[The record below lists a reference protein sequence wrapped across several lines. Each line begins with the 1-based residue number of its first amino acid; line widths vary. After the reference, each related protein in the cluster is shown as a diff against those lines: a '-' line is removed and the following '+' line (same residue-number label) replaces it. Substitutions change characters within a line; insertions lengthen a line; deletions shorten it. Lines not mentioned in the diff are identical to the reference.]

1 VAGWIQRLRG
11 RLDEVMRR
19 PLDADARR
27 VEAVL
32 AGRREHASAEAWLA
46 AVSAALPGPALS
58 PHVLARVALVLSG
71 PAGDGDVPAE
81 DGEAL
86 RRFWDRLAARFPG
99 EPAVIAYHADSELRF
114 GSERVAVDRF
124 LDAFDAE
131 PGLWFD
137 FADDVGD
144 LPERLGG
151 DALFRW
157 QLAHLRAVLDQVPDD
172 DEWVRERYSEL
183 LDAYRD
189 QPDRL
194 VRLYPIGD
202 QIRRLESEGALPRAI
217 VLRSPRPPRRSSEM

>member
-11 RLDEVMRR
+11 RLDEMVRR

-27 VEAVL
+27 VEAAL
-32 AGRREHASAEAWLA
+32 GSRAAHATADAWLT
-46 AVSAALPGPALS
+46 AVAAALPGPTVA
-58 PHVLARVALVLSG
+58 PHVLARVALALGG
-71 PAGDGDVPAE
+71 PAGDGDVPAD
-81 DGEAL
+81 DGDAL
-86 RRFWDRLAARFPG
+86 RRFWAQLAARFPA

-131 PGLWFD
+131 PALWFD

-157 QLAHLRAVLDQVPDD
+157 QLAHLRAVLDHVPDD

-194 VRLYPIGD
+194 VQLYPIGE

-217 VLRSPRPPRRSSEM
+217 VLRTPRPPRRTTEL